1 MVIRIFS
8 IMFPIFAV
16 AAAGYAY
23 GRWKRPDMSF
33 ANQLNM
39 DVFVPALIFH
49 VLSSESFD
57 FRTHQHLALGGVA
70 VVLGS
75 GLLVWPLVLFARIQA
90 KTFIP
95 PMMFNNA
102 GNMGLPLAVLA
113 FGEAALPAAVVL
125 FVVEGVLHFTLGQ
138 YLMDHRAGFLRILK
152 IPMIQ
157 ATAAGLV
164 FNLAGWSLSQALAVP
179 IEMLGQV
186 AIPLLLFA
194 LGVRLVDV
202 DLTDWRLGML
212 GAVLCP
218 LSGIAA
224 ALVVLP
230 LFGLPPTQSALLVVF
245 GALPPAVMN
254 YIVAESY
261 DQEPTRVASI
271 VLLGNLMSVVSIP
284 AVLVFVLR

>member
-1 MVIRIFS
+1 LVIRIFS

-57 FRTHQHLALGGVA
+57 FRTHQDLALGGVA

-164 FNLAGWSLSQALAVP
+164 FNLAGWSLPQALAVP

-224 ALVVLP
+224 ALIVLP
-230 LFGLPPTQSALLVVF
+230 LLGLPATQSALLVVF
-245 GALPPAVMN
+245 GALPPAVVN

-271 VLLGNLMSVVSIP
+271 VLLGNLLSVVSIP

>member
-8 IMFPIFAV
+8 IIFPIFAV

-33 ANQLNM
+33 ANRLNM

-57 FRTHQHLALGGVA
+57 FRTHQDLALGGVA

-75 GLLVWPLVLFARIQA
+75 GLLVWPVVYFARIQA

-113 FGEAALPAAVVL
+113 FGEAGLPGAVVL
-125 FVVEGVLHFTLGQ
+125 FVVESVLHFTLGQ

-164 FNLAGWSLSQALAVP
+164 FSLAGWSLPPALAVP

-202 DLTDWRLGML
+202 DLTYWRLGIL
-212 GAVLCP
+212 GALLCP

-224 ALVVLP
+224 ALIVLP
-230 LFGLPPTQSALLVVF
+230 VLGLPPTQGALLLVF

-261 DQEPTRVASI
+261 NQEPTRVASI
-271 VLLGNLMSVVSIP
+271 VLLGNLMSVVSVP
-284 AVLVFVLR
+284 VVLVFVLR

>member
-1 MVIRIFS
+1 
-8 IMFPIFAV
+8 
-16 AAAGYAY
+16 
-23 GRWKRPDMSF
+23 MSF

-57 FRTHQHLALGGVA
+57 LRTHQDLALGGVA

-75 GLLVWPLVLFARIQA
+75 GLLVWPLVSLARIQA

-113 FGEAALPAAVVL
+113 FGEAALPGAVVL

-157 ATAAGLV
+157 ATAAGLI
-164 FNLAGWSLSQALAVP
+164 FNLGGWSLPQAVAVP

-202 DLTDWRLGML
+202 DLTYWRLGIL
-212 GAVLCP
+212 GALLCP

-224 ALVVLP
+224 ALIVLP
-230 LFGLPPTQSALLVVF
+230 LLELPPTQAALLLVF

-261 DQEPTRVASI
+261 NQEPTRVASI

-284 AVLVFVLR
+284 VVLVFVLP